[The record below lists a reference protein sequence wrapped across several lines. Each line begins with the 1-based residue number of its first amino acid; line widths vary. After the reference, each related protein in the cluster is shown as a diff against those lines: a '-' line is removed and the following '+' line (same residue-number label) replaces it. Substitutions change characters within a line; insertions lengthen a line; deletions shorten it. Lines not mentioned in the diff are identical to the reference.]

1 MTTQDSGTAA
11 KGRIAIP
18 PPGKIRKTFSSVL
31 SPFYHLVIA
40 SLLTSPALLSAP
52 IRNSGIMNLPPP
64 LLNPA
69 LAGVPPGVPPGA
81 IGLPGVPVFFPPVR
95 ISVDPS
101 SQLYVPPG
109 SDGRIVLTLRND
121 GIGDVFYVSGGDDK
135 NFFLQFD
142 YSQ

>member
-1 MTTQDSGTAA
+1 MSTQDSGTNA

-18 PPGKIRKTFSSVL
+18 PPGKIRKTVSSAL
-31 SPFYHLVIA
+31 NPFFRIVVS
-40 SLLTSPALLSAP
+40 SLLTLPEILSAP
-52 IRNSGIMNLPPP
+52 IRNSGIINLPPP
-64 LLNPA
+64 L
-69 LAGVPPGVPPGA
+69 GGIPPGIPPGA
-81 IGLPGVPVFFPPVR
+81 IGLPGQPVFFPPVR

-109 SDGRIVLTLRND
+109 SDGRIVITLRND
-121 GIGDVFYVSGGDDK
+121 GAGDVFYVSGGDDK